1 MLIERH
7 RDVLKKYSSFII
19 VRDFIRRDF
28 DLEVR
33 DFIRRDFDL
42 EVSCCDKYI
51 TT

>member
-7 RDVLKKYSSFII
+7 RDVLKEYSSFII
-19 VRDFIRRDF
+19 
-28 DLEVR
+28 VR